1 MRAVIQR
8 ANGAQVS
15 VDGEVLGGFDGP
27 GIVLLVGVTHDDD
40 TTRAAAVA
48 DKVYGLRIFEHRHAR
63 DLTCLPPS
71 APREISARD
80 LGLPVLVISQFT
92 LYASTKKGRRPTWDA
107 AAPGPVAEPLVEAV
121 AQALRELGAEVS
133 HRQVRCG
140 HAGDIHQRRARDRH
154 PRRLAEVT
162 VTNPRQ
168 QESGWRA
175 RCLHRCLPPTRDR
188 ETASA

>member
-1 MRAVIQR
+1 
-8 ANGAQVS
+8 VS
-15 VDGEVLGGFDGP
+15 VDGEILGGFDGP

-133 HRQVRCG
+133 TGRFGADMQVTFTNDG
-140 HAGDIHQRRARDRH
+140 
-154 PRRLAEVT
+154 PVT
-162 VTNPRQ
+162 VI
-168 QESGWRA
+168 
-175 RCLHRCLPPTRDR
+175 LDV
-188 ETASA
+188 

>member
-15 VDGEVLGGFDGP
+15 VDGEILGGFDGP

-133 HRQVRCG
+133 TGRFGADMQVTFTNDG
-140 HAGDIHQRRARDRH
+140 
-154 PRRLAEVT
+154 PVT
-162 VTNPRQ
+162 VI
-168 QESGWRA
+168 
-175 RCLHRCLPPTRDR
+175 LDV
-188 ETASA
+188 